1 LRKLKEFI
9 GNSKKR
15 ILICTDGLGRRE
27 SIAELLKQSDQNF
40 KEIETWQD
48 FTLSDQ
54 KVCLISSPLHKG
66 FFHDEFIVITE
77 NEIFPNFV
85 KQIKKKNRN
94 KSFNED
100 GIVKDLTEL
109 NVGDPVVHELHGV
122 GRYQGLVDLD
132 YGDGMTEFLLLH
144 YERDDK
150 LYVPVSNLF
159 LVSRYS
165 GGPSESAPI
174 HKLGSGA
181 WDKAKKKALL
191 QIHDTAAELLD
202 LYAKRSIQ
210 RGYSSKINL
219 KDYEVFCDEFPFE
232 ETIDQQTAIEKV
244 IHDMESPKPMDR
256 LICGDVGFG
265 KTEVALRAAFI
276 SVLNNKQV
284 IILVPT
290 TLLAE
295 QHFSNFSDRFAKWP
309 IKIEEI
315 SRFKSKKQQL
325 ESLKKLENGQ
335 IDIIIGTH
343 RLIQPDVKFKDLGL
357 IVIDEEHRFGV
368 RQKEKLKAFR
378 KNVDVLALTATPI
391 PRTLSMA
398 MEGLREFSIISTPP
412 EKRLPIKTFV
422 VNC

>member
-1 LRKLKEFI
+1 MKFFLTLLSKLRKKIEIKALM
-9 GNSKKR
+9 R
-15 ILICTDGLGRRE
+15 MGLLRT
-27 SIAELLKQSDQNF
+27 LQS
-40 KEIETWQD
+40 
-48 FTLSDQ
+48 
-54 KVCLISSPLHKG
+54 
-66 FFHDEFIVITE
+66 
-77 NEIFPNFV
+77 
-85 KQIKKKNRN
+85 
-94 KSFNED
+94 
-100 GIVKDLTEL
+100 L
-109 NVGDPVVHELHGV
+109 NIGDPVVHELHGV

-132 YGDGMTEFLLLH
+132 YGDGMTEFLVLH
-144 YERDDK
+144 YEREDK

-202 LYAKRSIQ
+202 LYSKRSIQ

-219 KDYEVFCDEFPFE
+219 NDYELFCDEFPFE

-244 IHDMESPKPMDR
+244 IEDMESSKPMDR

-368 RQKEKLKAFR
+368 RQKEKLKSFR

-422 VNC
+422 VNS